1 MVRVVVQDTLKNR
14 QWVGYDAD
22 SGFAIGR
29 ESNCA
34 VCLSTSRFVSRQ
46 HIFVERSETG
56 WTLTVDPRAS
66 AITVDGASI
75 EPGTSRDLRPVSQ
88 VRLAEFVLTF
98 VQGESEGLSEEDAAL
113 EDMNSLQRELHAAV
127 LRKIDLRRGGD
138 STLEASEESLEAIN
152 TFIDDLIHKDF
163 KERLIGTKITRV
175 RLLSMM
181 YENRLTALVSE
192 STAPTIEIDRVT
204 TPGLNIALE
213 EAADDF
219 TRRLADRIGMQCK
232 AEVAADDLELMTKKL
247 KDHVVQVIDE
257 TPDNVQ
263 FYLIA
268 RFLKK
273 IVCDMVFGLGPLQ
286 DLLDTPAITEIMI
299 VSPELVY
306 IERAGRVVRSNRS
319 FLGDEALMAVI
330 ERIVSPLGRRVDRS
344 TPMVDARLSDG
355 SRVNAIIP
363 PLALKGPCLTVRRFP
378 TKRITAEDLLGWG
391 SITPQARTM
400 LEAAV
405 KGRKNIMVAGG
416 TGSGKTTLLNVLSS
430 FIPADERLVT
440 IEDAAE
446 LDLDQEHVVSLETR
460 PANVEGTGAVT
471 IRDLVK
477 NALRMRPDRVI
488 VGECR
493 GEEAFDMLQAM
504 NTGHDGSMTTV
515 HSNSA
520 YDAIS
525 RIETMCLMAVDIPIA
540 AIRRQVTQA
549 IDLIVYIR
557 RLKDGRRLVV
567 EVTEVLG
574 IHPNTG
580 EPETRNVM
588 AATGTGEATELRPTG
603 FMPTFLP
610 DLVAAELMNLDQW
623 FEAPNA

>member
-29 ESNCA
+29 ESDCA

-46 HIFVERSETG
+46 HIFVERSEAG
-56 WTLTVDPRAS
+56 WTLTVDPRAG
-66 AITVDGASI
+66 AITVDGTSV
-75 EPGTSRDLRPVSQ
+75 EPGASRDLKPVSQ

-98 VQGESEGLSEEDAAL
+98 VSGENEGLSEEDAAL
-113 EDMNSLQRELHAAV
+113 EDMNSLQRELHSAV

-152 TFIDDLIHKDF
+152 SFIDDLIHKDF

-219 TRRLADRIGMQCK
+219 TRRLASRIGMQCR
-232 AEVAADDLELMTKKL
+232 AEVAADDLELMTQKL
-247 KDHVVQVIDE
+247 KEFVGDVIDE

-363 PLALKGPCLTVRRFP
+363 PLALKGPCLTIRRFP
-378 TKRITAEDLLGWG
+378 TKRITAEDLVGWG
-391 SITPQARTM
+391 SITPAARTL

-430 FIPADERLVT
+430 FIPPEERLVT

-520 YDAIS
+520 YDSIS

-567 EVTEVLG
+567 EITEVLG

-588 AATGTGEATELRPTG
+588 EGVGVDEGMELRPTG

-610 DLVAAELMNLDQW
+610 DLVESGLMNLDSW
-623 FEAPNA
+623 FEATTA

>member
-29 ESNCA
+29 ESDCA
-34 VCLSTSRFVSRQ
+34 LCLSTSRFVSRQ
-46 HIFVERSETG
+46 HIFVEPSETG
-56 WTLTVDPRAS
+56 WFLTVDSRAS
-66 AITVDGASI
+66 AITVDG
-75 EPGTSRDLRPVSQ
+75 ELVNPGSRHDLKPVSQ

-98 VQGESEGLSEEDAAL
+98 VQDEVDGLSEEDAAL
-113 EDMNSLQRELHAAV
+113 EDMNSLQRELHSAV
-127 LRKIDLRRGGD
+127 LRKIDLRRSGD
-138 STLEASEESLEAIN
+138 STLEASDESLEAIN
-152 TFIDDLIHKDF
+152 SFIDDLIHKDF
-163 KERLIGTKITRV
+163 KERLIGTKVTRV
-175 RLLSMM
+175 RLLTMM
-181 YENRLTALVSE
+181 FENRLTHLVSE
-192 STAPTIEIDRVT
+192 STAPTIDIDRVT

-213 EAADDF
+213 EAAADF
-219 TRRLADRIGMQCK
+219 TKRLASRIGMKCE
-232 AEVAADDLELMTKKL
+232 AEHAADDLELMTEKL
-247 KDHVVQVIDE
+247 KEHAADVIDE
-257 TPDNVQ
+257 TPDNIQ

-306 IERAGRVVRSNRS
+306 VERAGRVVRSNRS

-363 PLALKGPCLTVRRFP
+363 PLALKGPCVTIRRFP
-378 TKRITAEDLLGWG
+378 TKRITPEDLVGWG
-391 SITPQARTM
+391 SFTPAARTF
-400 LEAAV
+400 LEASV
-405 KGRKNIMVAGG
+405 KGRKNIVVSGG

-446 LDLDQEHVVSLETR
+446 LDLAQEHVVSLETR
-460 PANVEGTGAVT
+460 PANVEGTGAVN

-515 HSNSA
+515 HANSA
-520 YDAIS
+520 FDSIS
-525 RIETMCLMAVDIPIA
+525 RIETMCLMAVDIPLA

-549 IDLIVYIR
+549 VDLIVYIK

-567 EVTEVLG
+567 EITEVMGL
-574 IHPNTG
+574 HPNTG
-580 EPETRNVM
+580 EPELRNVM
-588 AATGTGEATELRPTG
+588 EATTTGASQELRATG

-610 DLVAAELMNLDQW
+610 DLVSEGLLDLGHW
-623 FEAPNA
+623 FEATKA